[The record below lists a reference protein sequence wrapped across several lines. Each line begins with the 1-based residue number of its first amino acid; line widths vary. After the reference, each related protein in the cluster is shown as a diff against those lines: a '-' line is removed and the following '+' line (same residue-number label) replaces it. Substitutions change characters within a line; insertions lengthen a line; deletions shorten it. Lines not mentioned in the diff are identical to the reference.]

1 MKRGIRLRGVSGTV
15 KGKVWHSEHLLR
27 SGRLNSLEIVLDD
40 SSVSRKHA
48 EVRAGNDGCWSVI
61 DLNSTNGTYI
71 NGQRIAANVDHPI
84 KGRDIVQFGK
94 IAMIVE
100 FTEATL
106 DGPPSDQ
113 LTLAAK
119 LALPASSGMLSA
131 SKVLSAPAPRTS
143 TDHMPRAG
151 DQLIALLRAGQHLI
165 HLQSED
171 QLLDTILNDAVSVL
185 DAQRGAIVLAG
196 NDNVAEPRLQ
206 LRSLAVGPREPG
218 GRFPFSRRLAQ
229 KAFAAGESMLFK
241 NLREEE
247 FQVTQSI
254 SDGAMGSVLCVLLR
268 TPRRRI
274 GVLHL
279 DRSVYQSAFTENDL
293 MFADALAAHMSS
305 AVECA
310 HLLRQQ
316 RELFLKTITTLADM
330 VELRDRYTG
339 GHTRRVTQYSIML
352 AEKLDLPEEQ
362 IELVRTGTP
371 LHDIGKIGIPDAI
384 LQKPGRLT
392 AKEFAEMQTH
402 TTQGAQYLANIPE
415 LATILPIVRNHH
427 ERWDGTG
434 YPDRLAGEEIPL
446 LARIVAV
453 CDAFDAMTSDRPY
466 HENKKGKPPEVAF
479 AEIARQMGRQ
489 FDPQC
494 AAAFLEISDS
504 IRRVMSELQPGVD
517 ATTPAPRIVGAN
529 SVLER
534 SFLTGDS
541 ISELNGSDI
550 AVGPDMSREED
561 TLPEYRTHPEF
572 QMLSSDD
579 GDTKRPD
586 GTGVQRPVDHT

>member
-48 EVRAGNDGCWSVI
+48 EVRAGNDGCWSVL
-61 DLNSTNGTYI
+61 DLNSTNGTYV
-71 NGQRIAANVDHPI
+71 NGQRITANQDYPI
-84 KGRDIVQFGK
+84 KPRDIVQFGK
-94 IAMIVE
+94 VAMIVE
-100 FTEATL
+100 FTEALL

-119 LALPASSGMLSA
+119 LALPASSNMLSV
-131 SKVLSAPAPRTS
+131 SKAVTAPS
-143 TDHMPRAG
+143 TDHTLRAG
-151 DQLIALLRAGQHLI
+151 DQLIALLRAGQHLV

-185 DAQRGAIVLAG
+185 DAQRGAIVLADS
-196 NDNVAEPRLQ
+196 DNQAEPRLR

-268 TPRRRI
+268 TPRRKI

-279 DRSVYQSAFTENDL
+279 DRSVYQSVFTESDL

-371 LHDIGKIGIPDAI
+371 LHDIGKIGITDAI

-402 TTQGAQYLANIPE
+402 TTLGAHYLAGIPE
-415 LATILPIVRNHH
+415 LATIIPIVRNHH

-466 HENKKGKPPEVAF
+466 HVDKKGRPPEVAF

-494 AAAFLEISDS
+494 AEAFLEISDN
-504 IRRVMSELQPGVD
+504 IRRVMGELQPGVD
-517 ATTPAPRIVGAN
+517 AVTPAPRAVVVGSAI
-529 SVLER
+529 ER
-534 SFLTGDS
+534 TFLLGDS
-541 ISELNGSDI
+541 IAEMSGSDFI
-550 AVGPDMSREED
+550 DHAVPRREDVCLQTTTATE
-561 TLPEYRTHPEF
+561 LE
-572 QMLSSDD
+572 
-579 GDTKRPD
+579 TKVPD
-586 GTGVQRPVDHT
+586 GTGVQQPLDDQT

>member
-1 MKRGIRLRGVSGTV
+1 VKRGIRLRGVSGTI

-27 SGRLNSLEIVLDD
+27 SGRLNTLEIVLDD

-71 NGQRIAANVDHPI
+71 NGQRIPPNAEQPI
-84 KGRDIVQFGK
+84 KPRDIVQFGK

-119 LALPASSGMLSA
+119 LALPMSSAALSP
-131 SKVLSAPAPRTS
+131 SRSAVAPDTEQ
-143 TDHMPRAG
+143 TPRAG
-151 DQLIALLRAGQHLI
+151 DQLIALLRAGQHLV

-185 DAQRGAIVLAG
+185 DAQRGAIVLAEG
-196 NDNVAEPRLQ
+196 ENLLEPRLR

-229 KAFAAGESMLFK
+229 RAFAAGESMLFK
-241 NLREEE
+241 NVREEE

-268 TPRRRI
+268 TPRRKI

-279 DRSVYQSAFTENDL
+279 DRSVYQAPFSESDL
-293 MFADALAAHMSS
+293 VFADALAAHMSS
-305 AVECA
+305 AVECS

-339 GHTRRVTQYSIML
+339 GHTRRVTQYSVML
-352 AEKLDLPEEQ
+352 AEKLDLPDDQ
-362 IELVRTGTP
+362 MELIRLGTP
-371 LHDIGKIGIPDAI
+371 LHDIGKIGIADAI

-402 TTQGAQYLANIPE
+402 TTLGAQYLAGIPE
-415 LATILPIVRNHH
+415 LASITPIVRNHH

-453 CDAFDAMTSDRPY
+453 CDAFDAITSDRPY
-466 HENKKGKPPEVAF
+466 HEDKKGKPPEVAF

-494 AAAFLEISDS
+494 AAAFLEIRDN
-504 IRRVMSELQPGVD
+504 ILRVMYELMPNVEVAAGPPKLDPPTPPQPMDRTVITGESYGGDV
-517 ATTPAPRIVGAN
+517 
-529 SVLER
+529 VL
-534 SFLTGDS
+534 G
-541 ISELNGSDI
+541 
-550 AVGPDMSREED
+550 
-561 TLPEYRTHPEF
+561 
-572 QMLSSDD
+572 
-579 GDTKRPD
+579 
-586 GTGVQRPVDHT
+586 